1 VKNTSEA
8 ARQKR
13 HARIRRRVSGSPARP
28 RMCIFRSD
36 RHIYVQ
42 IVDDTTGKVLAS
54 ASSLSKEFREQGLKG
69 AGVAGAKAVGALI
82 AQRAGEQAI
91 AQVVFDRAGFIYHG
105 RVKALADAAREKGLK
120 F

>member
-1 VKNTSEA
+1 MKKTGEEA
-8 ARQKR
+8 RKKR
-13 HARIRRRVSGSPARP
+13 HARIRRRVSGVPGRP
-28 RMCIFRSD
+28 RMCVFRSD

-54 ASSLSKEFREQGLKG
+54 ASSLSKELREQGLKG

-82 AQRAGEQAI
+82 ARKAGEQSI
-91 AQVVFDRAGFIYHG
+91 EQVVFDRSGFIYHG
-105 RVKALADAAREKGLK
+105 RIKALADAAREKGLK